1 MVSHI
6 LRLQKCV
13 RDGIYDEDELKFD
26 SKWELAYYRYC
37 KANNFQIERQPLI
50 LEFTYN
56 NKVKKYKPDFRINGQ
71 LVEIKGDHFFEN
83 HNKKLKMICPYDR
96 SKDDLYEAKHQ
107 CMLANNV
114 KILTYADL
122 KEMKVFDY
130 FS

>member
-1 MVSHI
+1 M
-6 LRLQKCV
+6 QKCV
-13 RDGIYDEDELKFD
+13 RDGIYDEDGLKFD

-37 KANNFQIERQPLI
+37 KANNFQIERQPII

-56 NKVKKYKPDFRINGQ
+56 DKVKKYKPDFRINDQ

-96 SKDDLYEAKHQ
+96 SLDDLYEAKHQ

-122 KEMKVFDY
+122 KEIKVFDY

>member
-13 RDGIYDEDELKFD
+13 RDGIYDEDGLKFD

-37 KANNFQIERQPLI
+37 KVNNFQIERQPII

-56 NKVKKYKPDFRINGQ
+56 DKVKKYKPDFRINGQ

-96 SKDDLYEAKHQ
+96 SLDDLYEAKHQ

-122 KEMKVFDY
+122 KEIKVFDY